1 MFPGMEHP
9 PPRGSP
15 LSFFLT
21 LSGLAQLVKALKKLA
36 LENLLEFHRKERV
49 FADKGIA
56 ESVKC
61 HKTPVKLSFL
71 TEEKKK
77 LLYIL
82 FLKPIEI
89 PVFL

>member
-9 PPRGSP
+9 QPRVSP

-21 LSGLAQLVKALKKLA
+21 LSDLAQLVKALKKRA
-36 LENLLEFHRKERV
+36 LENLLAFHRKERV

-61 HKTPVKLSFL
+61 HKIQVKLNFL

-77 LLYIL
+77 LLYIWL
-82 FLKPIEI
+82 LKLIEI
-89 PVFL
+89 LVFL